1 MSIAAD
7 QQKSKRALFAQP
19 GSSHDRIVGFL
30 QVFLPLLVG
39 ALLAV
44 LVFSPLA
51 NDREFSFVLDQKG
64 VDVASERMRTSQ
76 ALYRGKDAEG
86 RPFLIEA
93 GSAVQKSSGDSKI
106 NLEAMTG
113 KAFIG
118 KDQATIQ
125 AQRADYDID
134 QEYLQVNGPIS
145 LSTMSGYDMVVNNV
159 TFFIK
164 TQRMQSQGA
173 VSGRTNIGTFS
184 ANRLNADLKART
196 ITLSGNAQLR
206 IDQNA
211 IK

>member
-1 MSIAAD
+1 M
-7 QQKSKRALFAQP
+7 
-19 GSSHDRIVGFL
+19 
-30 QVFLPLLVG
+30 
-39 ALLAV
+39 
-44 LVFSPLA
+44 
-51 NDREFSFVLDQKG
+51 
-64 VDVASERMRTSQ
+64 
-76 ALYRGKDAEG
+76 
-86 RPFLIEA
+86 
-93 GSAVQKSSGDSKI
+93 
-106 NLEAMTG
+106 
-113 KAFIG
+113 G